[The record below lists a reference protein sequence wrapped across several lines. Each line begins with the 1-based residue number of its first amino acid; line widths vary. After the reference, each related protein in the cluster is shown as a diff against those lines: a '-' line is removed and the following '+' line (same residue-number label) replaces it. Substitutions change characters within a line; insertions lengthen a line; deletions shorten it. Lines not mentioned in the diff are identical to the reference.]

1 MVETLILHQGAIA
14 GLKATSKNNH
24 VFDSKMKRSS
34 FVLDFVP
41 KIGFCPKIYIYI
53 YAPSRMVK
61 LFEALAW
68 RYNKSKN
75 HQIFADKL
83 I

>member
-41 KIGFCPKIYIYI
+41 KFDFCPKIYI

-68 RYNKSKN
+68 RYNKTKN